1 MTVPPTSFSP
11 SGLLAVDE
19 PFDPYHKWLGIPCH
33 EQPPDHYR
41 LLGIGPFENDPEVIQ
56 AAADRQM
63 GHVRTYQ
70 TGKHADASQRL
81 LNELAAAAVCL
92 LDREKKTAYDAQL
105 RARLAAPRPPAGR
118 QEPGFG
124 VCLRGA
130 IRYVV
135 LHVQC
140 FWIDQTR
147 LQGAYWRLGVDVYHA
162 GRYRDRLARCYER
175 IESISRSLAAQ
186 EQAGDEPPRTEPPRA
201 EPPRTWAGKLA
212 ALGGRIRAG
221 LSVALAGRR
230 RTALLQAMGRAA
242 YDAQGL
248 AAGPTPLTEPIRDA
262 LDRLDRLRAELA
274 ELAKVPP
281 GQALSPRRLAWLAMA
296 FLALLALFYLAL
308 RWVF

>member
-1 MTVPPTSFSP
+1 
-11 SGLLAVDE
+11 
-19 PFDPYHKWLGIPCH
+19 
-33 EQPPDHYR
+33 
-41 LLGIGPFENDPEVIQ
+41 
-56 AAADRQM
+56 M

-70 TGKHADASQRL
+70 VGKHADASQRL

-92 LDREKKTAYDAQL
+92 LDREKKTAYDARL
-105 RARLAAPRPPAGR
+105 RARLAAPKPAAAI

-130 IRYVV
+130 VRYVV

-147 LQGAYWRLGVDVYHA
+147 LGGAYWRLGVDVYHA

-175 IESISRSLAAQ
+175 IESISRSLAARQ
-186 EQAGDEPPRTEPPRA
+186 QAGDEPPPRA
-201 EPPRTWAGKLA
+201 EPPRSWAGKLA

-248 AAGPTPLTEPIRDA
+248 AAGPTPLTEPLRDA

-281 GQALSPRRLAWLAMA
+281 GHALSPRRLAWLAMA
-296 FLALLALFYLAL
+296 FLLFLALFYLAL
-308 RWVF
+308 RRVF

>member
-19 PFDPYHKWLGIPCH
+19 PFDPYHKWLGIPRH

-41 LLGIGPFENDPEVIQ
+41 LLGISPFEGDAEVIQ

-70 TGKHADASQRL
+70 TGPHAEASQRL

-92 LDREKKTAYDAQL
+92 LDREKKAAYDARL
-105 RARLAAPRPPAGR
+105 RARLAATRPPAGLW
-118 QEPGFG
+118 ELG
-124 VCLRGA
+124 VVVLLRGA
-130 IRYVV
+130 VRYVV
-135 LHVQC
+135 LHVRC

-147 LQGAYWRLGVDVYHA
+147 LGGAYWRLGVDVYHA

-175 IESISRSLAAQ
+175 IERISQSLAARK
-186 EQAGDEPPRTEPPRA
+186 EAAGEPPPRA
-201 EPPRTWAGKLA
+201 EQPRTWGGRLG
-212 ALGGRIRAG
+212 ALGGRIGAALG
-221 LSVALAGRR
+221 AALAARR
-230 RTALLQAMGRAA
+230 RIALLQAMGRAA
-242 YDAQGL
+242 YDAHGL

-262 LDRLDRLRAELA
+262 LERLDALRAELA

-281 GQALSPRRLAWLAMA
+281 GQALSPRQLAWLGLAL
-296 FLALLALFYLAL
+296 LALLALFYVAL
-308 RWVF
+308 RWVL

>member
-11 SGLLAVDE
+11 SGLMAADE
-19 PFDPYHKWLGIPCH
+19 PFDPYHKWLGIPRR

-41 LLGIGPFENDPEVIQ
+41 LLGISPFEDDPEVIQ

-70 TGKHADASQRL
+70 TGRHADTSQRL

-92 LDREKKTAYDAQL
+92 LDREKKAAYDAQL
-105 RARLAAPRPPAGR
+105 RARLAAPKPAAGP

-124 VCLRGA
+124 TNLRGA
-130 IRYVV
+130 VRYVV
-135 LHVQC
+135 LHVRC

-162 GRYRDRLARCYER
+162 GRYRQRLARCYER
-175 IESISRSLAAQ
+175 IESISRSLAARK
-186 EQAGDEPPRTEPPRA
+186 EAADEPPRA
-201 EPPRTWAGKLA
+201 EPPRTWAGRLA
-212 ALGGRIRAG
+212 ALGGRIGAG
-221 LSVALAGRR
+221 LSAALAARR

-242 YDAQGL
+242 YDAHGL

-281 GQALSPRRLAWLAMA
+281 GQALSPRRVAWVGLA

-308 RWVF
+308 RWVL